1 MTDQPWK
8 GRTGFSGPCG
18 AQYKIGM
25 QIHPN
30 TRCKL
35 QAGHLGKHI
44 AGSMLSWPRTN
55 EELEELADKLDDRR
69 ASEGT

>member
-44 AGSMLSWPRTN
+44 AGSML
-55 EELEELADKLDDRR
+55 EELADKLDDRR